1 VQSKFAIANAN
12 GASSFANIMQYRKFE
27 YAGKSVERSVSE
39 VFADRFCTNH
49 SHYNKTNNRIEPPCT
64 VR

>member
-12 GASSFANIMQYRKFE
+12 GASSFADIMQCRKFE

-39 VFADRFCTNH
+39 VFADGSCTNH
-49 SHYNKTNNRIEPPCT
+49 SHYNKTK
-64 VR
+64 